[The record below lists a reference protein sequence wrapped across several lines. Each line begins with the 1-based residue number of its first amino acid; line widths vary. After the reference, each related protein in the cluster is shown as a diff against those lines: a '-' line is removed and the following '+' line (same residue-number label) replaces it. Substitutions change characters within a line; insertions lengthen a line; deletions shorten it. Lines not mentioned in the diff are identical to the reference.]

1 MKNDSHVS
9 LSFSQK
15 LNIQFYNS
23 NEKCDDNESLY
34 IINFKA
40 KN

>member
-1 MKNDSHVS
+1 MYNLVS
-9 LSFSQK
+9 LKNLTFSF
-15 LNIQFYNS
+15 ITIMI
-23 NEKCDDNESLY
+23 EKCDDDESLY